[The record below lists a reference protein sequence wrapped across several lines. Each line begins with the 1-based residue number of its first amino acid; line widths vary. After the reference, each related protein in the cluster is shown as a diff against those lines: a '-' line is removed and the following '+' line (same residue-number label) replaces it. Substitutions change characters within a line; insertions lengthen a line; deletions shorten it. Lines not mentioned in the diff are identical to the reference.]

1 MVYIQIW
8 PITFLWMKCL
18 FWVCWISID
27 GCWDQ
32 KGFPCSHFSFQ
43 LYVLPIFKLGCPTNS
58 KAPCGLWVGAPQIYY
73 IDDNSFFLQ
82 QTYLCD
88 KKTQVEICTCVDV
101 WDLYMC
107 RIKHWWYQQKKAHHN
122 PYKCRDI
129 PNTNQKQVK
138 NQHRSHGNL
147 MVPRCCPS
155 VIPSFI
161 PTHVL
166 QPLIQMAP
174 YPWKSFLEIRDEFGP
189 ELQLGWFFGDF
200 LFFQGVCLTGAKPA
214 VWISK

>member
-32 KGFPCSHFSFQ
+32 KGFPSSHFSFQ

-58 KAPCGLWVGAPQIYY
+58 KAPCGLWVGAPQIYH

-107 RIKHWWYQQKKAHHN
+107 RIKHWWYQQKNHTIKHRKPAQES
-122 PYKCRDI
+122 
-129 PNTNQKQVK
+129 QKT
-138 NQHRSHGNL
+138 S
-147 MVPRCCPS
+147 MEPRCCPS

-189 ELQLGWFFGDF
+189 EL
-200 LFFQGVCLTGAKPA
+200 
-214 VWISK
+214 